1 MRFLEVYFMRVGIFT
16 DQYYPNISGV
26 VTSIKMLYDGLQGLG
41 HQVYIFTSFDDSKA
55 ESCQELRNPN
65 VINLPGK
72 AYPFKELKDYRYLK
86 HPKRLLKLI
95 QPFQLDI
102 IHIHTEFGISKI
114 AKLASKQFHIP
125 IVHTLHTLY
134 EDYLCY
140 ISPFFDKHFHNIM
153 FRTLSKMFIR
163 SLSRQST
170 IEIVPTC
177 KVLEV
182 ADKYY
187 MTGDIRVVPT
197 GIDLSR
203 FDTISF
209 SKEVILDLKKA
220 YQIPSE
226 AFVFSYIGRT
236 SAEKNIK
243 VILEAFS
250 KMKNNSNCILLI
262 VGGGPQLEE
271 LKMLAKSLGIED
283 RTRFTGFIHLDR
295 IPLFYH
301 LSNVFVNASKSETQ
315 GLTYLEALASSL
327 PVLVQK
333 DPCIQNVVE
342 DYYNGIYFDGV
353 EELTDKMDEILKAP
367 TTLKTIKANT
377 RPSVEQYS
385 KENYCKNI
393 ESIYKEAIAVY
404 QTKNR

>member
-1 MRFLEVYFMRVGIFT
+1 MRIGIFT

-26 VTSIKMLYDGLQGLG
+26 VTSIKMLYDGLQKLG
-41 HQVYIFTSFDDSKA
+41 HQVYIFTSFEDTKA

-72 AYPFKELKDYRYLK
+72 AYPFKELKDYRYTK
-86 HPKRLLKLI
+86 HPKQQLKLI

-114 AKLASKQFHIP
+114 AKLASKHFHIP

-140 ISPFFDKHFHNIM
+140 ISPFFDKHFHHVM
-153 FRTLSKMFIR
+153 FKTLAKMFIK
-163 SLSRQST
+163 SLSEVST
-170 IEIVPTC
+170 IEIVPTY

-182 ADKYY
+182 ASKYY
-187 MTGDIRVVPT
+187 MNGDIRVVPT
-197 GIDLSR
+197 GIELER
-203 FDTISF
+203 FDSLSF
-209 SKEVILDLKKA
+209 TEQELINLKKA
-220 YQIPSE
+220 YQIPSD

-250 KMKNNSNCILLI
+250 KMNNNSNCILLI

-271 LKMLAKSLGIED
+271 LKTLSKTLKIED
-283 RTRFTGFIHLDR
+283 KVRFTDFIHLDR
-295 IPLFYH
+295 IPIFYH
-301 LSNVFVNASKSETQ
+301 MSDVFVNASKSETQ

-333 DPCIQNVVE
+333 DPCIKNVVE

-353 EELTDKMDEILKAP
+353 EELTEKMDEILKAP

-393 ESIYKEAIAVY
+393 EAIYKEAIELY
-404 QTKNR
+404 QSKE

>member
-1 MRFLEVYFMRVGIFT
+1 MRIGIFT

-26 VTSIKMLYDGLQGLG
+26 VTSIKMLYDGLQKLG
-41 HQVYIFTSFDDSKA
+41 HQVYIFTSFEDTKA

-72 AYPFKELKDYRYLK
+72 AYPFKELKDYRYTK
-86 HPKRLLKLI
+86 HPKQQLKLI

-114 AKLASKQFHIP
+114 AKLASKHFHIP

-140 ISPFFDKHFHNIM
+140 VSPFFDKHFHNVM
-153 FRTLSKMFIR
+153 FKTLAKMFIK
-163 SLSRQST
+163 SLSEVST
-170 IEIVPTC
+170 IEIVPTY

-182 ADKYY
+182 ANKYY
-187 MTGDIRVVPT
+187 MNGDIRVVPT
-197 GIDLSR
+197 GIELER
-203 FDTISF
+203 FDSLSF
-209 SKEVILDLKKA
+209 TEQELINLKKA
-220 YQIPSE
+220 YQIPSD

-250 KMKNNSNCILLI
+250 KMNNNSNCILLI

-271 LKMLAKSLGIED
+271 LKTLSKTLKIED
-283 RTRFTGFIHLDR
+283 KVRFTDFIHLDR
-295 IPLFYH
+295 IPIFYH
-301 LSNVFVNASKSETQ
+301 MSDVFVNASKSETQ

-333 DPCIQNVVE
+333 DPCIKNVVE

-353 EELTDKMDEILKAP
+353 EELAEKMDEILKAP

-393 ESIYKEAIAVY
+393 EAIYKEAIELY
-404 QTKNR
+404 QSKE

>member
-1 MRFLEVYFMRVGIFT
+1 MRIGIFT

-26 VTSIKMLYDGLQGLG
+26 VTSIKMLYDGLQKLG
-41 HQVYIFTSFDDSKA
+41 HQVYIFTSFEDTKA

-72 AYPFKELKDYRYLK
+72 AYPFKELKDYRYTK
-86 HPKRLLKLI
+86 HPKQQLKLI
-95 QPFQLDI
+95 QPFQLDV

-114 AKLASKQFHIP
+114 AKLASKHFHIP

-140 ISPFFDKHFHNIM
+140 VSPFFDKHFHNVM
-153 FRTLSKMFIR
+153 FKTLAKMFIK
-163 SLSRQST
+163 SLSEVST
-170 IEIVPTC
+170 IEIVPTY

-182 ADKYY
+182 ANKYY
-187 MTGDIRVVPT
+187 MNGDIRVVPT
-197 GIDLSR
+197 GIELER
-203 FDTISF
+203 FDSLSF
-209 SKEVILDLKKA
+209 TEQELINLKKA
-220 YQIPSE
+220 YQIPSD

-250 KMKNNSNCILLI
+250 KMNNNSNCILLI

-271 LKMLAKSLGIED
+271 LKTLSKTLKIED
-283 RTRFTGFIHLDR
+283 KVRFTDFIHLDR
-295 IPLFYH
+295 IPIFYH
-301 LSNVFVNASKSETQ
+301 MSDVFVNASKSETQ

-333 DPCIQNVVE
+333 DPCIKNVVE

-353 EELTDKMDEILKAP
+353 EELTEKMDEILKAP

-393 ESIYKEAIAVY
+393 EAIYKEAIELY
-404 QTKNR
+404 QSKE